1 MSTQLWTSVDSASI
15 VGGVWQERASNLGI
29 LEQSRLIPT
38 KRGRGNLYVLVETV
52 GSFPDHEQIQQRI
65 IGIVREYYRTPGSI
79 TAGIRHAIKAAN
91 TYLFEENLTGPR
103 EQRGVAGVTCMV
115 LKDQDAYI
123 GQCGP
128 AALYHVGK
136 ARFQRLPKEST
147 WLSSEM
153 LQDVDIRRHPPL
165 GLRREIEPELFHL
178 HVREADVFVLSSRS
192 LARLA
197 SDEEIAHAILDRGAH
212 SVRANVENLA
222 RGQDLSL
229 IVIEVLAAD
238 QAPVSGRDERVYA
251 QPLPSPQPSLLTKV
265 SSGLRRLFVTPMDER
280 EGFEE
285 EFDEEE
291 EGGGPG
297 LDIDLRAAAESA
309 WRFLTGLGR
318 QLAALL
324 VRVLPDTDSD
334 RRSRR
339 ARKGKEVAAAQLD
352 RRWLYAALVI
362 PILVIVLVA
371 VTRFQHQ
378 RSLEAQFAELVGAAQ
393 EAIAAAESSPDRSA
407 QRTLLTQAMG
417 TLGQALELKPEAAEL
432 KAEQQGIQ
440 DWLDRLDSVYRIPYF
455 IELQEFPDTETA
467 TAQLSRV
474 VVHGIDVYV
483 LDLGVG
489 RVYKYLLNDTRD
501 ALQKLEGDPVLL
513 RRGDQRGDVTV
524 DELLDIAWVD
534 AGGLRGTSNLLTV
547 DTQGHVLMYDAL
559 LELRPFPTADTSTW
573 RNPVAAVGYFGRVY
587 LLDPQANHV
596 LRYVLTNEGYD
607 GPPSNYF
614 PAETDVSLSSAVDVA
629 IDGNV
634 YILHSNGVIS
644 KYQEGSPVPFAQS
657 NMDKSLQAPR
667 RIFVTGFMD
676 EGGYVYVADAGN
688 QRIVQFSKAG
698 EFIQQFRGRDVNDM
712 RDLRG
717 LFVDEE
723 QKQLFLTDGSKLYL
737 VALPD

>member
-15 VGGVWQERASNLGI
+15 VGGVWQETASNLGI

-91 TYLFEENLTGPR
+91 TYLYEENLNAPR

-115 LKDQDAYI
+115 LKDQDAYV

-128 AALYHVGK
+128 AVLYHVGR
-136 ARFQRLPKEST
+136 AQFQRLPKEST

-178 HVREADVFVLSSRS
+178 HVREADVFVLSCRS

-197 SDEEIAHAILDRGAH
+197 TDEEIAHAVLDRGAGT
-212 SVRANVENLA
+212 VRANVENLA
-222 RGQDLSL
+222 RGQDLSI
-229 IVIEVLAAD
+229 IVVEVLPAD
-238 QAPVSGRDERVYA
+238 QAPVSGREESVYV
-251 QPLPSPQPSLLTKV
+251 QPLSSPQPSLLTKV
-265 SSGLRRLFVTPMDER
+265 SSGLRRMFVTSADEQ

-285 EFDEEE
+285 EFAEEE
-291 EGGGPG
+291 EAEALG
-297 LDIDLRAAAESA
+297 LDIDLRGAAESA
-309 WRFLTGLGR
+309 WRALAGLGR

-324 VRVLPDTDSD
+324 VRVLPDTDSG
-334 RRSRR
+334 RRPRR
-339 ARKGKEVAAAQLD
+339 TRKGKEVAAAQLD

-378 RSLEAQFAELVGAAQ
+378 RSLEAQFSELVAAAQ
-393 EAIAAAESSPDRSA
+393 EAIASAESSSDRST
-407 QRTLLTQAMG
+407 QRTLLNQAMG

-432 KAEQQGIQ
+432 RAEHQEIQ
-440 DWLDRLDSVYRIPYF
+440 EWLDRIDYVYRIPYF
-455 IELQEFPDTETA
+455 IELQEFPDTESA
-467 TAQLSRV
+467 VVRLGRV

-501 ALQKLEGDPVLL
+501 ALQTLEGDPVLL
-513 RRGDQRGDVTV
+513 RAGDQRGDMTV

-559 LELRPFPTADTSTW
+559 LGLRPFPTADTSTW

-607 GPPSNYF
+607 GPPSDYF
-614 PAETDVSLSSAVDVA
+614 PEGTDVSVRSAVDVA

-634 YILHSNGVIS
+634 YVLHSDGVIA
-644 KYQEGSPVPFAQS
+644 KYQEGSPVPFVQS
-657 NMDKSLQAPR
+657 NMDEPLEAPR
-667 RIFVTGFMD
+667 SIFVTGFMD

-688 QRIVQFSKAG
+688 QRIVQLSKAG
-698 EFIQQFRGRDVNDM
+698 EFIRQFRARDAKNM

-737 VALPD
+737 VSLPD